1 MTIAITIAV
10 TLICAG
16 AVEFTTPS
24 ARDGGGAV
32 PFVLGIILAI
42 GTAIFYAGMM
52 AAK

>member
-10 TLICAG
+10 TLICTG

-24 ARDGGGAV
+24 ASEGGGV
-32 PFVLGIILAI
+32 IPFILGIALAI